1 MFGGLGGMTPQGMPA
16 FTFGGGEAGFDLSAA
31 GLFGGAGAGGY
42 NPTTPT
48 PAASSSAGTSSKSNP
63 KSKSAKK
70 TKASTKPSPTM
81 VNEVPQED
89 VPSTPPTP
97 VDPSILPD
105 LIDGS
110 TSEDAKAF
118 DTDADE
124 ASLTNVATVN
134 DEDAND
140 ASLDDDEEV
149 PDTPTKVPPRDY
161 E

>member
-1 MFGGLGGMTPQGMPA
+1 MFGGLSGMTPTGMPA

-42 NPTTPT
+42 NSTTPT
-48 PAASSSAGTSSKSNP
+48 PAASSSAGTSNNT

-70 TKASTKPSPTM
+70 TKASTKSSPTM

-124 ASLTNVATVN
+124 ASLTNVAAVN

-149 PDTPTKVPPRDY
+149 PDTPTKAPPRDD